1 MGHMRNHFQA
11 PPLPKG
17 TGIMPVG
24 PHGLLKEHSS
34 THTTLQWSSIY
45 FTSPRGLTKW
55 SARKPNVSAS
65 QSLCSTLTSLHAE
78 TACSGHEHWHGFST
92 LKIEKQRK

>member
-1 MGHMRNHFQA
+1 MCITISKLL
-11 PPLPKG
+11 PCPKG

-24 PHGLLKEHSS
+24 PHGPLKEHSS

-65 QSLCSTLTSLHAE
+65 QSLCSTLTPLRAE
-78 TACSGHEHWHGFST
+78 TACSGHERWHSFST